1 METAAL
7 RKELKSCIDTLPD
20 RSLAALRPLLFEL
33 ATPAY
38 TIETDLDDEELAII
52 EKGMKDYR
60 EHPETFVPLS
70 AIQ

>member
-1 METAAL
+1 METAVL

-38 TIETDLDDEELAII
+38 TIETDLTPEEVEII
-52 EKGMKDYR
+52 ENGMKDYR
-60 EHPETFVPLS
+60 EHPETFVPLNS
-70 AIQ
+70 IL